1 MQATQTQVG
10 NLFCLW
16 TSHITHMLFA
26 WRELEASFSMEALK
40 ENPDSERSAV
50 SDNGSF

>member
-16 TSHITHMLFA
+16 TGHITHVICMKGIGSIFFHGSTK
-26 WRELEASFSMEALK
+26 R
-40 ENPDSERSAV
+40 NPDSERSAV